1 MKAAVPLNDP
11 PGMPDSYWAATA
23 ATGPPVADFDGS
35 ETAETVVIG
44 AGYTGLSAA
53 LHLAERGRSVLV
65 LDANEPGWGAS
76 GRNNGQVVAALK
88 HEPHEIEQ
96 RFGQERGAALIRAIG
111 EGPDL
116 VLGLI
121 ARHRIDCA
129 ARRSGILTAAHSAAS
144 LADLKRRVEIWNARG
159 APLRLLPRDEMEA
172 TSGTGAYAG
181 GCLDPRGGAINPLG
195 YARGLARAVM
205 EAGGAIRQKAL
216 VRSIKRAGTQWRV
229 TTDRG
234 GVDAD
239 SVIIGTNAYTGA
251 FWPGLQKTFLPTRT
265 PQLVSRPLRDNVA
278 KSILPGGQI
287 MSDTRALTVGVR
299 MHEDGRLHMGGG
311 NGTAGGES
319 DALYAALAR
328 HARLLYPQIG
338 PHLGELDWQYRWT
351 GFMAMTP
358 DRYPRLFELAPGV
371 AAALGYSGRGIC
383 TATILGA
390 ELARWA
396 AGEAGIDELA
406 MPASSFRTLPYHAL
420 RGMIVESAVRYYSFR
435 DRYGKLKFRSPAR
448 GRG

>member
-1 MKAAVPLNDP
+1 MRAALPLADP
-11 PGMPDSYWAATA
+11 PGMPDSYWLATA
-23 ATGPPVADFDGS
+23 PPCPPVPEFDGS
-35 ETAETVVIG
+35 EKAETVVIG

-53 LHLAERGRSVLV
+53 LHLAERGRPVLV
-65 LDANEPGWGAS
+65 LDAHEPGWGAS

-88 HEPHEIEQ
+88 HEPHEIEE

-111 EGPDL
+111 DGPDL

-121 ARHRIDCA
+121 ARHRIECA
-129 ARRSGILTAAHSAAS
+129 ARRSGILTAAHSPKS

-159 APLRLLPRDEMEA
+159 APLRLLSRDEMEA
-172 TSGTGAYAG
+172 ASGTGAYAG

-205 EAGGAIRQKAL
+205 AEGGTIRQKAE
-216 VRSIKRAGTQWRV
+216 VRSIERAGTQWQV
-229 TTDRG
+229 ITDRG

-239 SVIIGTNAYTGA
+239 RVIIGTNAYTGA
-251 FWPGLQKTFLPTRT
+251 FWPGLQKTFLPART
-265 PQLVSRPLRDNVA
+265 PQLVSRPLRDNIA

-299 MHEDGRLHMGGG
+299 MHEDGRLHLGGG
-311 NGTAGGES
+311 NGTAGGKS
-319 DALYAALAR
+319 DALYAPLAR

-338 PHLGELDWQYRWT
+338 ELEWQYRWS

-406 MPASSFRTLPYHAL
+406 MPASGFRPLPYYSL
-420 RGMIVESAVRYYSFR
+420 RGIIVDSAVRYYSIR
-435 DRYGKLKFRSPAR
+435 DRSSVAR
-448 GRG
+448 I

>member
-1 MKAAVPLNDP
+1 MTAAVPMNDP
-11 PGMPDSYWAATA
+11 PGMPDSYWSATA
-23 ATGPPVADFDGS
+23 APCPPVPEFDGS
-35 ETAETVVIG
+35 EKAETVVIG
-44 AGYTGLSAA
+44 AGYTGLSTA

-65 LDANEPGWGAS
+65 LDAHEPGWGAS

-96 RFGQERGAALIRAIG
+96 RFGKELGAQLIRAIG

-121 ARHRIDCA
+121 DRYGIECA
-129 ARRSGILTAAHSAAS
+129 ARRSGILTAAHSAKS

-159 APLRLLPRDEMEA
+159 APLQLLSRDEMA
-172 TSGTGAYAG
+172 AASGTGAYAG

-195 YARGLARAVM
+195 YARGLARAVI
-205 EAGGAIRQKAL
+205 AKGGAIRQKAR
-216 VRSIKRAGTQWRV
+216 VGAIERAGTGWRV
-229 TTDRG
+229 MTGRG
-234 GVDAD
+234 GVDART
-239 SVIIGTNAYTGA
+239 VIIGTNAYTGA
-251 FWPGLQKTFLPTRT
+251 FWPGLQKTFLPART

-287 MSDTRALTVGVR
+287 MSDTRYLTVGVR

-311 NGTAGGES
+311 NGTAGAES
-319 DALYAALAR
+319 DALYAPLAR
-328 HARLLYPQIG
+328 QARRLFPQ
-338 PHLGELDWQYRWT
+338 LGELEWQYRWT

-383 TATILGA
+383 TATILGR

-396 AGEAGIDELA
+396 AGEAGIDALA
-406 MPASSFRTLPYHAL
+406 MPTSSFRTLPYYAL
-420 RGMIVESAVRYYSFR
+420 RGIIVDSAVRYYGVR
-435 DRYGKLKFRSPAR
+435 DRASA
-448 GRG
+448 

>member
-1 MKAAVPLNDP
+1 MKAALPMSDP
-11 PGMPDSYWAATA
+11 PGMPPSYWAATA
-23 ATGPPVADFDGS
+23 TPCPPVPEFDGS
-35 ETAETVVIG
+35 EKAETVVIG

-53 LHLAERGRSVLV
+53 LHLAEQGRSVLV

-96 RFGQERGAALIRAIG
+96 RFGQERGSALIRAIG
-111 EGPDL
+111 DGPDL

-121 ARHRIDCA
+121 AHHRIECA
-129 ARRSGILTAAHSAAS
+129 ARRSGILTAAHSPKS
-144 LADLKRRVEIWNARG
+144 LADLKRRVEIWNGRG
-159 APLRLLPRDEMEA
+159 APLRLLSRDEMEA
-172 TSGTGAYAG
+172 ASGTGFYAG

-205 EAGGAIRQKAL
+205 EKGGAIRQKAE
-216 VRSIKRAGTQWRV
+216 VRAINRTRSQWRV

-239 SVIIGTNAYTGA
+239 SVIIGTNAYTGS
-251 FWPGLQKTFLPTRT
+251 FWPGLQKTFLPART

-287 MSDTRALTVGVR
+287 MSDTRYLTVGVR
-299 MHEDGRLHMGGG
+299 MHEDGRLHLGGG
-311 NGTAGGES
+311 NGTAGVES
-319 DALYAALAR
+319 DALYAPLAR
-328 HARLLYPQIG
+328 HARLLYPQV
-338 PHLGELDWQYRWT
+338 GELDWQYRWS

-383 TATILGA
+383 TATILGR

-406 MPASSFRTLPYHAL
+406 MPTSSFRTLPYHAL
-420 RGMIVESAVRYYSFR
+420 RGIIIDSAVRYYSVR
-435 DRYGKLKFRSPAR
+435 DRGSDRRQTSA
-448 GRG
+448 

>member
-1 MKAAVPLNDP
+1 MRAAVPLADP

-23 ATGPPVADFDGS
+23 AAGPPVAAFDGS

-53 LHLAERGRSVLV
+53 LHLAERGRRVLV
-65 LDANEPGWGAS
+65 LDAHEPGWGAS

-96 RFGQERGAALIRAIG
+96 RFGKERGAALIRAIG
-111 EGPDL
+111 GGPDL

-121 ARHRIDCA
+121 ARYAIDCA

-159 APLRLLPRDEMEA
+159 APLRLLSRDEMEA
-172 TSGTGAYAG
+172 ASGTGFYPG

-195 YARGLARAVM
+195 YARGLARAVIGL
-205 EAGGAIRQKAL
+205 GGAIRQKAEVKSI
-216 VRSIKRAGTQWRV
+216 VRAGTPQGGTQWRV
-229 TTDRG
+229 TTARG
-234 GVDAD
+234 HVDAER
-239 SVIIGTNAYTGA
+239 VIIGTNAYTGA
-251 FWPGLQKTFLPTRT
+251 FWPGLKKTFLPSRT

-287 MSDTRALTVGVR
+287 MSDTRYLTVGVR
-299 MHEDGRLHMGGG
+299 MHEDGRLHLGGG
-311 NGTAGGES
+311 NGTAGAES
-319 DALYAALAR
+319 DALYAPLAR
-328 HARLLYPQIG
+328 HARLLFPQI
-338 PHLGELDWQYRWT
+338 GELDWQYRWS

-358 DRYPRLFELAPGV
+358 DRYPRLFELAPGI

-396 AGEAGIDELA
+396 AGDAGIDELA
-406 MPASSFRTLPYHAL
+406 MPASSFRALPYYAL
-420 RGMIVESAVRYYSFR
+420 RGIIVDSAVRYYSFR
-435 DRYGKLKFRSPAR
+435 DHVADP
-448 GRG
+448 GRASA

>member
-23 ATGPPVADFDGS
+23 ATGPPVADFHGS

-121 ARHRIDCA
+121 ARHCIDCA
-129 ARRSGILTAAHSAAS
+129 ARRSGILTAAHSLKS

-159 APLRLLPRDEMEA
+159 APLRLLSRDEMA
-172 TSGTGAYAG
+172 AASGTGAYAG

-205 EAGGAIRQKAL
+205 AAGGAIRQKAL

-251 FWPGLQKTFLPTRT
+251 FWPGLQKIFLPTRT

-396 AGEAGIDELA
+396 AGDAGIDELA
-406 MPASSFRTLPYHAL
+406 MPASSFRTLPYYAL
-420 RGMIVESAVRYYSFR
+420 RGIIVDSAVRYYSRR
-435 DRYGKLKFRSPAR
+435 DRVAGAGQASA
-448 GRG
+448 

>member
-1 MKAAVPLNDP
+1 MRAAVPLADP

-23 ATGPPVADFDGS
+23 AAGPPVPVFDGG

-53 LHLAERGRSVLV
+53 LHLAEQGRRVLV
-65 LDANEPGWGAS
+65 LDAHEPGWGAS

-96 RFGQERGAALIRAIG
+96 RFGQERGRALIRAIG

-121 ARHRIDCA
+121 ARHRIECT
-129 ARRSGILTAAHSAAS
+129 ARRSGILTAAHSPKS

-159 APLRLLPRDEMEA
+159 APLRLLSRDEMEA
-172 TSGTGAYAG
+172 ASGTGFYAG

-205 EAGGAIRQKAL
+205 EAGGAIRQKAR
-216 VRSIKRAGTQWRV
+216 VRSIERAGTQWRV

-239 SVIIGTNAYTGA
+239 RVIIGTNAYTGT
-251 FWPGLQKTFLPTRT
+251 FWPGLRKTFLPART

-278 KSILPGGQI
+278 RSILPGGQI
-287 MSDTRALTVGVR
+287 MSDTRYLTVGVR
-299 MHEDGRLHMGGG
+299 MHEDGRLHLGGG
-311 NGTAGGES
+311 NGTAGAES
-319 DALYAALAR
+319 DALYAPLAR
-328 HARLLYPQIG
+328 HAHLLYPQI
-338 PHLGELDWQYRWT
+338 GELDWQYRWS

-358 DRYPRLFELAPGV
+358 DRYPRLFELAPGI

-396 AGEAGIDELA
+396 AGDAGIDELA
-406 MPASSFRTLPYHAL
+406 MPASSFRALPYYAL
-420 RGMIVESAVRYYSFR
+420 RGIIVDSAVRYYSFR
-435 DRYGKLKFRSPAR
+435 DRVADP
-448 GRG
+448 GRASA

>member
-1 MKAAVPLNDP
+1 MMAAVPLPAIPMNDP

-23 ATGPPVADFDGS
+23 APCPSVPEFDGS
-35 ETAETVVIG
+35 EKAETVVIG

-53 LHLAERGRSVLV
+53 LHLAQQGRSVLV

-96 RFGQERGAALIRAIG
+96 RFGKQRGAELIRAIG

-121 ARHRIDCA
+121 ARYRIECA
-129 ARRSGILTAAHSAAS
+129 ARRSGILTAAHSLAS
-144 LADLKRRVEIWNARG
+144 LSDLKRRVEIWNARG
-159 APLRLLPRDEMEA
+159 APLRLLSRDEMEA
-172 TSGTGAYAG
+172 ASGTGAYAG

-195 YARGLARAVM
+195 YARGLAGAVLA
-205 EAGGAIRQKAL
+205 EGGAIRQKAE
-216 VRSIKRAGTQWRV
+216 VRSIKRAGTQWQV
-229 TTDRG
+229 ITDRG

-251 FWPGLQKTFLPTRT
+251 FWPGLQKTFLPART
-265 PQLVSRPLRDNVA
+265 PQLVSRPLRDNIA

-287 MSDTRALTVGVR
+287 MSDTRYLTVGVR
-299 MHEDGRLHMGGG
+299 MHEDGRLHLGGG
-311 NGTAGGES
+311 NGTAGDDN
-319 DALYAALAR
+319 DALYAPLAR
-328 HARLLYPQIG
+328 YARLLYPQIG
-338 PHLGELDWQYRWT
+338 ELEWQYRWT

-383 TATILGA
+383 TATILGR

-406 MPASSFRTLPYHAL
+406 MPASSFRVLPYHAL
-420 RGMIVESAVRYYSFR
+420 RGMIVESAVRYYSYR
-435 DRYGKLKFRSPAR
+435 DRGSVI
-448 GRG
+448 GT

>member
-1 MKAAVPLNDP
+1 MRAAVPLADP
-11 PGMPDSYWAATA
+11 PGMPDSYWTATA
-23 ATGPPVADFDGS
+23 APGPPVPAFDGS
-35 ETAETVVIG
+35 ENAETVVIG

-53 LHLAERGRSVLV
+53 LHLAEQGRPVLV

-96 RFGQERGAALIRAIG
+96 RFGRERGAALIRAVG
-111 EGPDL
+111 DGPDL

-121 ARHRIDCA
+121 ARYRIACA
-129 ARRSGILTAAHSAAS
+129 ARRSGILTAAHSLKS

-159 APLRLLPRDEMEA
+159 APLRLLSRDEMEA
-172 TSGTGAYAG
+172 ASGTGFYAG

-205 EAGGAIRQKAL
+205 AAGGAIRQKAL

-229 TTDRG
+229 MTARG
-234 GVDAD
+234 NVDAET
-239 SVIIGTNAYTGA
+239 VIIGTNAYTGG
-251 FWPGLQKTFLPTRT
+251 FWPGLQKTFLPART
-265 PQLVSRPLRDNVA
+265 PQLVSRPLRDNIA

-299 MHEDGRLHMGGG
+299 MHEDGRLHLGGG
-311 NGTAGGES
+311 NGTAGAES
-319 DALYAALAR
+319 DALYAPLAR

-338 PHLGELDWQYRWT
+338 ELEWQYRWT

-383 TATILGA
+383 TATILGR
-390 ELARWA
+390 ELGRWA
-396 AGEAGIDELA
+396 AGDAGIGELA

-435 DRYGKLKFRSPAR
+435 DRGSVI
-448 GRG
+448 GT

>member
-1 MKAAVPLNDP
+1 MTTALPLADP

-23 ATGPPVADFDGS
+23 APCPPVPEFDGS
-35 ETAETVVIG
+35 DRAETVVIG

-96 RFGQERGAALIRAIG
+96 RFGKERGAALIRAIG

-121 ARHRIDCA
+121 ARYRIECD
-129 ARRSGILTAAHSAAS
+129 ARRSGILTAAHSLAS
-144 LADLKRRVEIWNARG
+144 LSDLKRRVEIWNGRG
-159 APLRLLPRDEMEA
+159 APLSLLSRAEMEA
-172 TSGTGAYAG
+172 ASGTSFYAG

-195 YARGLARAVM
+195 YARGLARVVIGK
-205 EAGGAIRQKAL
+205 GGAIRQKAK
-216 VRSIKRAGTQWRV
+216 VRSIERTGTKWRV
-229 TTDRG
+229 ITDRG
-234 GVDAD
+234 GVDAM

-251 FWPGLQKTFLPTRT
+251 FWPGLQRTFLPART
-265 PQLVSRPLRDNVA
+265 PQLVSQPLGDNLA

-287 MSDTRALTVGVR
+287 MSDTRYLTVGVR
-299 MHEDGRLHMGGG
+299 LHRDGRLHMGGG
-311 NGTAGGES
+311 NGTAGPES
-319 DALYAALAR
+319 DALYAPLAR
-328 HARLLYPQIG
+328 HARLLYPQ
-338 PHLGELDWQYRWT
+338 LGELEWQYRWT

-383 TATILGA
+383 TATILGR

-406 MPASSFRTLPYHAL
+406 MPASSFRTLPYYPL
-420 RGMIVESAVRYYSFR
+420 RGIIVESAVRYYSVR
-435 DRYGKLKFRSPAR
+435 DRGQASA
-448 GRG
+448 

>member
-1 MKAAVPLNDP
+1 VRAAVPLNDP
-11 PGMPDSYWAATA
+11 PEMPDSYWLATT
-23 ATGPPVADFDGS
+23 ATGPPVPEFDGS
-35 ETAETVVIG
+35 EQTETVVIG

-53 LHLAERGRSVLV
+53 LHLAEQGRPVLV
-65 LDANEPGWGAS
+65 LDAHEPGWGAS

-96 RFGQERGAALIRAIG
+96 RFGKERGAALIRAIG
-111 EGPDL
+111 DGPDL

-121 ARHRIDCA
+121 ARYRIACA

-144 LADLKRRVEIWNARG
+144 LADLKRRVEIWNGRG
-159 APLRLLPRDEMEA
+159 APLRLLSRDEMEA
-172 TSGTGAYAG
+172 ASGTGFYAG
-181 GCLDPRGGAINPLG
+181 GCLDPRGAAINPLG

-205 EAGGAIRQKAL
+205 AEGGAIRQKAE
-216 VRSIKRAGTQWRV
+216 VRSIKRTDTRQRGTQWRV
-229 TTDRG
+229 ITDRG
-234 GVDAD
+234 SVDAD
-239 SVIIGTNAYTGA
+239 RIIIGTNAYTGA
-251 FWPGLQKTFLPTRT
+251 FWPGLQKTFLPART

-287 MSDTRALTVGVR
+287 MSDTRSLTVGVR
-299 MHEDGRLHMGGG
+299 LHEDGRLHLGGG
-311 NGTAGGES
+311 NGTAGAES
-319 DALYAALAR
+319 DALYAPLAR

-338 PHLGELDWQYRWT
+338 ELEWQYRWT

-383 TATILGA
+383 TATILGR

-435 DRYGKLKFRSPAR
+435 DRGSVV
-448 GRG
+448 GT

>member
-1 MKAAVPLNDP
+1 MRAAVPLADP
-11 PGMPDSYWAATA
+11 PGMPDSYWLATA
-23 ATGPPVADFDGS
+23 ATGPPVPEFDGS
-35 ETAETVVIG
+35 EKAETVVIG

-53 LHLAERGRSVLV
+53 LHLAEQGRSVLV

-111 EGPDL
+111 YGPDL

-121 ARHRIDCA
+121 ARYRIECA
-129 ARRSGILTAAHSAAS
+129 ARRSGILTAAHSLKS
-144 LADLKRRVEIWNARG
+144 LADLKRRVEIWNGRG
-159 APLRLLPRDEMEA
+159 APLRLLSRDEMEA
-172 TSGTGAYAG
+172 ASGTGAYAG

-195 YARGLARAVM
+195 YARGLARAVIGL
-205 EAGGAIRQKAL
+205 GGAIRQKAR
-216 VRSIKRAGTQWRV
+216 VRSIKRTNMRKGGTQWRV

-234 GVDAD
+234 GVDANR
-239 SVIIGTNAYTGA
+239 VIIGTNAYTGA
-251 FWPGLQKTFLPTRT
+251 FWPGLQKTFLPART

-299 MHEDGRLHMGGG
+299 MHEDGRLHLGGG
-311 NGTAGGES
+311 NGTAGAES
-319 DALYAALAR
+319 NALYAPLAR
-328 HARLLYPQIG
+328 HARLLYPQ
-338 PHLGELDWQYRWT
+338 LGELEWQYRWT

-383 TATILGA
+383 TATILGR
-390 ELARWA
+390 ELGRWA
-396 AGEAGIDELA
+396 GGEAGIDELA
-406 MPASSFRTLPYHAL
+406 IPSSSFRPLPYHAL

-435 DRYGKLKFRSPAR
+435 DRGGVA
-448 GRG
+448 GT

>member
-1 MKAAVPLNDP
+1 MRTAVPLADP

-23 ATGPPVADFDGS
+23 APCPPVADFDGS
-35 ETAETVVIG
+35 EKPETVVIG

-65 LDANEPGWGAS
+65 LDAHEPGWGAS

-111 EGPDL
+111 DGPDL

-121 ARHRIDCA
+121 ARYRIDCA
-129 ARRSGILTAAHSAAS
+129 ARRSGILTAAHSMAS
-144 LADLKRRVEIWNARG
+144 LADMKRRVEIWNARG
-159 APLRLLPRDEMEA
+159 APLQLLSRDEMEA
-172 TSGTGAYAG
+172 ASGTGAYAG

-205 EAGGAIRQKAL
+205 AAGGAIRQKAL
-216 VRSIKRAGTQWRV
+216 VRSIERTGIQWRV

-251 FWPGLQKTFLPTRT
+251 FWPGLQKTSLPTRT

-299 MHEDGRLHMGGG
+299 LHADGRLHMGGG
-311 NGTAGGES
+311 NGTAGAES
-319 DALYAALAR
+319 DALYAPLAK
-328 HARLLYPQIG
+328 HARLLYPQ
-338 PHLGELDWQYRWT
+338 LGELQWQYRWT
-351 GFMAMTP
+351 GLMAMTP

-383 TATILGA
+383 TATILGR

-406 MPASSFRTLPYHAL
+406 MPASSFGTLPYYPL
-420 RGMIVESAVRYYSFR
+420 RGIIVESAVRYYSVR
-435 DRYGKLKFRSPAR
+435 DRAQASA
-448 GRG
+448 